1 MCTCIQTPLRPV
13 IMALSYLSLVNNT
26 HDRGRYNHGGRGGGR
41 GYEDTGNNSEP
52 HVTH

>member
-26 HDRGRYNHGGRGGGR
+26 HDRGRYNHGGRGGGGVMR
-41 GYEDTGNNSEP
+41 TPETTANR
-52 HVTH
+52 T